1 MWPEKRKNREKT
13 ALCFH
18 SFVPNRRFAMLKS
31 LKNQTCFNICFRYI
45 RSITLNLDIGKI
57 QWVEEKGELKLN
69 GICQIEEELK
79 NIKKTTDVR
88 WEKRRDNQG
97 NSSYLSLRFGSSPLR
112 SIDTP
117 SWIQSDLY
125 ISDGSSWIQSN
136 LYIFDGSQKVFIA
149 CSKIFIITWF
159 LFIKSAFICRFS
171 LIHWINTF

>member
-1 MWPEKRKNREKT
+1 MKQHQCDLKNEKT
-13 ALCFH
+13 EKKQHCASILLCRITD
-18 SFVPNRRFAMLKS
+18 SIFAMLKS

-69 GICQIEEELK
+69 GICQIEKELK
-79 NIKKTTDVR
+79 DIKKTTDIR
-88 WEKRRDNQG
+88 WGKRRDNQG

-117 SWIQSDLY
+117 SWIQSD
-125 ISDGSSWIQSN
+125 